1 MILRTI
7 GKRITAIGT
16 TASAPCSAAAT
27 ASVLANQVVRGAL
40 ALAVAACAVLLALG
54 LAGPAFADEA
64 AATSKPAATAAAK
77 AAKPVEI
84 TISAAGDCTLGVDSR
99 YNSVFNGYYNRKG
112 AAYFLKKVRP
122 VFAKDDLTIVNFEG
136 TLTTSKN
143 RARKSFTFKGPA
155 KHASILTKGSVEVAN
170 LANNHSRDFGAKGL
184 ADTKRTLKK
193 RGIAYCQNSTIAYK
207 TVKGTKVAFLGFNE
221 LSGVT
226 KAQIKAGIKKAKKA
240 KAAII
245 IVSFHWGIER
255 DYYPASVQKK
265 LGRYAISC
273 GASLVLG
280 HHPHVLQGIE
290 EYKGRYI
297 VYSLGN
303 FCFGGNTNPKDKD
316 TMIFQQTFTV
326 KNGKLT
332 KKDDARIIPCSLSG
346 SKSTN
351 TFQPRILKG
360 AEKKA
365 LVKKMNRLSR
375 GMGVKVASNGRLK

>member
-1 MILRTI
+1 MPRQKENRAVFTHSVAL
-7 GKRITAIGT
+7 
-16 TASAPCSAAAT
+16 AAA
-27 ASVLANQVVRGAL
+27 L
-40 ALAVAACAVLLALG
+40 VAAVCGLLVF
-54 LAGPAFADEA
+54 GPGVAMADDA
-64 AATSKPAATAAAK
+64 PAAPKAK

-84 TISAAGDCTLGVDSR
+84 TISAVGDCTLGVDSR
-99 YNSVFNGYYNRKG
+99 YNSAFNDYYRRKG

-143 RARKSFTFKGPA
+143 RAIKAFTFKGPA
-155 KHASILTKGSVEVAN
+155 SYASILTKSSVEVAN

-193 RGIAYCQNSTIAYK
+193 RGIAYCQNTTIAYK
-207 TVKGTKVAFLGFNE
+207 TVKGVKVAFLGFNG
-221 LSGVT
+221 LDGVT
-226 KAQIKAGIKKAKKA
+226 KKQVKVGIKKAKKA
-240 KAAII
+240 KAQII
-245 IVSFHWGIER
+245 VVSFHWGIER
-255 DYYPASVQKK
+255 DYYPGSAQKS
-265 LGRYAISC
+265 LGRYAIDC

-297 VYSLGN
+297 VHSLGN

-326 KNGKLT
+326 KNGKLA

-346 SKSTN
+346 STSTN

-360 AEKKA
+360 AEKRA

-375 GMGVKVASNGRLK
+375 SLGVKVAANGRLK

>member
-1 MILRTI
+1 MQIDANARTTPKAPAMLAAGMI
-7 GKRITAIGT
+7 
-16 TASAPCSAAAT
+16 AAA
-27 ASVLANQVVRGAL
+27 VI
-40 ALAVAACAVLLALG
+40 AVLLA
-54 LAGPAFADEA
+54 AAFAPATAFADEP
-64 AATSKPAATAAAK
+64 TSGGAKAK

-84 TISAAGDCTLGVDSR
+84 TISAVGDCTLGVDSR
-99 YNSVFNGYYNRKG
+99 YNSVFNSYYKRKG

-136 TLTTSKN
+136 TLTTSKS
-143 RARKSFTFKGPA
+143 RADKAFTFKGPA
-155 KHASILTKGSVEVAN
+155 KYASILTKSSVEVAN

-193 RGIAYCQNSTIAYK
+193 RGIAYCQNTTIAYK
-207 TVKGTKVAFLGFNE
+207 TVKGVKVAFLGFDE
-221 LSGVT
+221 VDGVT
-226 KAQIKAGIKKAKKA
+226 KKQVKAGIKKAKKA

-255 DYYPASVQKK
+255 DYYPAKVQKQ
-265 LGRYAISC
+265 LGRYAIDC

-297 VYSLGN
+297 VHSLGN
-303 FCFGGNTNPKDKD
+303 FCFGGNTNPADKD

-326 KNGKLT
+326 KGGKLT
-332 KKDDARIIPCSLSG
+332 KKDNARIIPCSLSG

-360 AEKKA
+360 AEKRA

-375 GMGVKVASNGRLK
+375 GMGVKVASSGRLK

>member
-1 MILRTI
+1 MMQIDANTRTTPKAPAMLAAGMI
-7 GKRITAIGT
+7 
-16 TASAPCSAAAT
+16 AAA
-27 ASVLANQVVRGAL
+27 VI
-40 ALAVAACAVLLALG
+40 AVLLA
-54 LAGPAFADEA
+54 AAFAPATAFADEP
-64 AATSKPAATAAAK
+64 TSGGAKAK

-84 TISAAGDCTLGVDSR
+84 TISAVGDCTLGVDSR
-99 YNSVFNGYYNRKG
+99 YNSVFNSYYKRKG

-136 TLTTSKN
+136 TLTTSKS
-143 RARKSFTFKGPA
+143 RADKAFTFKGPA
-155 KHASILTKGSVEVAN
+155 KYASILTKSSVEVAN

-193 RGIAYCQNSTIAYK
+193 RGIAYCQNTTIAYK
-207 TVKGTKVAFLGFNE
+207 TVKGAKVAFLGFDE
-221 LSGVT
+221 VDGVT
-226 KAQIKAGIKKAKKA
+226 KKQVKAGIKKAKKA

-255 DYYPASVQKK
+255 DYYPARVQKS
-265 LGRYAISC
+265 LGRYAIDC

-297 VYSLGN
+297 VHSLGN
-303 FCFGGNTNPKDKD
+303 FCFGGNTNPADKD

-326 KNGKLT
+326 KGGKLT
-332 KKDDARIIPCSLSG
+332 KKDNARIIPCSLSG

-365 LVKKMNRLSR
+365 LIKKMNRLSR

>member
-1 MILRTI
+1 MTVTLERM
-7 GKRITAIGT
+7 GRLGWNGRL
-16 TASAPCSAAAT
+16 AAFF
-27 ASVLANQVVRGAL
+27 G
-40 ALAVAACAVLLALG
+40 VAALVLL
-54 LAGPAFADEA
+54 LAFAPAAAFADESA
-64 AATSKPAATAAAK
+64 VADAK
-77 AAKPVEI
+77 AKADRAVSI
-84 TISAAGDCTLGVDSR
+84 TVSAVGDCTLGVDSR
-99 YNSVFNGYYNRKG
+99 YNSVFNSYYKRKG

-136 TLTTSKN
+136 TLTTSKS
-143 RARKSFTFKGPA
+143 RADKAFTFKGPA
-155 KHASILTKGSVEVAN
+155 KYASILTKSSVEVAN
-170 LANNHSRDFGAKGL
+170 LANNHSLDFGAKGL

-193 RGIAYCQNSTIAYK
+193 RGIAWCMNPTIAYK
-207 TVKGTKVAFLGFNE
+207 TVKGVKVAFLGFDE
-221 LSGVT
+221 VDGVT
-226 KAQIKAGIKKAKKA
+226 KAQVKAGIKKAKKA

-255 DYYPASVQKK
+255 DYYPAKVQKK
-265 LGRYAISC
+265 LGRYAIDC

-297 VYSLGN
+297 VHSLGN

-326 KNGKLT
+326 RNGELT
-332 KKDDARIIPCSLSG
+332 KKDNARIIPCSLSG
-346 SKSTN
+346 SKTTN

-360 AEKKA
+360 SEKKA
-365 LVKKMNRLSR
+365 LIKKMNRLSN